1 MSKSKKQVWILLLNW
16 KNAEDTIDC
25 MNSIFQC
32 GDSEI
37 AGIVLCDN
45 GSNDG
50 SIEDFHKWLREKGHK
65 FSHLILKQNSIYECI
80 NSFKNI
86 DDECPVYLIENQSN
100 LGFAGGNNIGI
111 DFIQN
116 NLEYEYIYLLNNDTE
131 IQTGTVSALV
141 QKFNKSPAFGLCGS
155 KVIYYSQPDKVQALG
170 GAKFNYLLGRAVN
183 IGSMSDVNAF
193 VDENEISKQLD
204 YILGASTMISKPCL
218 EKVGKMEES
227 YFLYFEEIDWAE
239 RIRKAG
245 FELGFASQS
254 LVYHKEGATIGS
266 SYDKSQRSPLSTY
279 YMTNSRLRF
288 TSRFYP
294 YFLPV
299 VFLFHLYQMTR
310 FLLKGNFKH
319 FETMLKATLYI
330 PFNRPQ

>member
-32 GDSEI
+32 DDSEI

-50 SIEDFHKWLREKGHK
+50 SIESFRNWLDENGHE
-65 FSHLILKQNSIYECI
+65 FTHLIFKQNSIYECN
-80 NSFKNI
+80 NSFADNGN
-86 DDECPVYLIENQSN
+86 ECPVYLIENQSN

-131 IQTGTVSALV
+131 IQTGSVSALV
-141 QKFNKSPAFGLCGS
+141 QKFNKSPAVGLCGS
-155 KVIYYSQPDKVQALG
+155 KVIYYSQPDRVQALG
-170 GAKFNYLLGRAVN
+170 GAQFNYLLGRAVN
-183 IGSMSDVNAF
+183 IGSMSDVNVF

-218 EKVGKMEES
+218 DKVGKMEES
-227 YFLYFEEIDWAE
+227 YFLYFEEIDWAV
-239 RIRKAG
+239 RTRKAG

-254 LVYHKEGATIGS
+254 IVYHKEGATIGS
-266 SYDKSQRSPLSTY
+266 SYDNSGRSALSTY

-288 TSRFYP
+288 TAKHYP
-294 YFLPV
+294 YFLPI
-299 VFLFHLYQMTR
+299 VFLFHLYQMIR
-310 FLLKGNFKH
+310 FLLKGNLKH
-319 FETMLKATLYI
+319 FRTMLKATLFI
-330 PFNRPQ
+330 RFNNS